1 MARNPDSI
9 PPMVLVGTK
18 LDLEAMRVV
27 QPQEAS
33 ELAQSLGCIS
43 HFETSAKTPA
53 NVEDPFRALVEEVMR
68 RDCEQRTPAA
78 RGSKKKCV
86 IL

>member
-1 MARNPDSI
+1 MGKI

-18 LDLEAMRVV
+18 LDLKAERVV

-33 ELAQSLGCIS
+33 ELAQSLDCIS

-53 NVEDPFRALVEEVMR
+53 NVEDPFRVLVEEVLR
-68 RDCEQRTPAA
+68 RGREQRAA
-78 RGSKKKCV
+78 AVRGSKKKCV